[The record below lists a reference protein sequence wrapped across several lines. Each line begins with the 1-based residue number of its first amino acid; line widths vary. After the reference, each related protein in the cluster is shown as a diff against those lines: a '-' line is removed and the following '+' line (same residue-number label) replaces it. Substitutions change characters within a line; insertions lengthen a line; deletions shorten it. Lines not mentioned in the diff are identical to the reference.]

1 MERRRD
7 YRLGLEYELTL
18 TDERDGKVWSGL
30 VTADVSATGLA
41 FRSKEPHGFHV
52 GERFEV
58 RLLAQVDGRPQD
70 VFLPMS
76 GTGVPSGSVGICL
89 LLCVPSGPVAAR
101 SEIQR
106 PILNPAV
113 IYHDPLTVLT
123 QPDAAS

>member
-41 FRSKEPHGFHV
+41 FKCGKAHGFAV

-70 VFLPMS
+70 ESMVLS
-76 GTGVPSGSVGICL
+76 TRATLIRAEDCAGA
-89 LLCVPSGPVAAR
+89 VAF
-101 SEIQR
+101 
-106 PILNPAV
+106 
-113 IYHDPLTVLT
+113 DTPLKY
-123 QPDAAS
+123 